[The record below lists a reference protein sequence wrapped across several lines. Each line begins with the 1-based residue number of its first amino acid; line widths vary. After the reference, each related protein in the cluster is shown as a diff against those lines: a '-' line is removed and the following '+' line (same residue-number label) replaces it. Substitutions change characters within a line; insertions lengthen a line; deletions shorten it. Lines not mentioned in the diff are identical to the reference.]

1 MTLTEMIIKL
11 VSTGLQYMCWD
22 KISDKIVVKNPSTD
36 DRKWNDDKIGVNME
50 DFYAQ
55 VVINH
60 SVLKATW
67 KNMKIN
73 FVKLD
78 PSK

>member
-1 MTLTEMIIKL
+1 ML
-11 VSTGLQYMCWD
+11 G
-22 KISDKIVVKNPSTD
+22 ISVQKPSKD
-36 DRKWNDDKIGVNME
+36 DLNWNDDKIGVNRE

-67 KNMKIN
+67 KNMKGN
-73 FVKLD
+73 LVKAD
-78 PSK
+78 PSR

>member
-1 MTLTEMIIKL
+1 MN
-11 VSTGLQYMCWD
+11 
-22 KISDKIVVKNPSTD
+22 DKIVVKSPSKD
-36 DRKWNDDKIGVNME
+36 ALNWNNDKIGVNRE

-55 VVINH
+55 VVIKH

-73 FVKLD
+73 FVKVD
-78 PSK
+78 PSR